1 MEVERT
7 LGQLCAVHAKLEHES
22 KLLSCISHLICRGQ
36 RYKAAPAVQRLP
48 TRYVSGGSST
58 CSSDEA
64 TCSQSLGLCSWLS
77 RGPSLASVP
86 AQQEHAAQVLRMDA
100 WQDRRSKHSKAHRR
114 SGCRHSR
121 RLELEQVDAGEGGR
135 SRYLTEA
142 QPASGQDRVTR
153 QSDDT
158 QPAARQ
164 DRRSRPEDPMQS
176 DSECDIVR
184 PALDEA
190 RRSRRRV
197 TDEGAHRV
205 ER

>member
-22 KLLSCISHLICRGQ
+22 KLLSCISQ
-36 RYKAAPAVQRLP
+36 
-48 TRYVSGGSST
+48 
-58 CSSDEA
+58 
-64 TCSQSLGLCSWLS
+64 
-77 RGPSLASVP
+77 
-86 AQQEHAAQVLRMDA
+86 LRMDA

-158 QPAARQ
+158 QPAARR